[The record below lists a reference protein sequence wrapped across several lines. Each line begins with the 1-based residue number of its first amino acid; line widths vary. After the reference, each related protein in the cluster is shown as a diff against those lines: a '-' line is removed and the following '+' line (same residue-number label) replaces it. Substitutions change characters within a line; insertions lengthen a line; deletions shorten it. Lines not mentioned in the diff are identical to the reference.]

1 MSFQENRIIPIEIVN
16 PNSPAELLLAL
27 NQWLELELIAD
38 KRLELAINARENS
51 VQETLALT
59 ITTSIPISNFLEGLA
74 QWQQR
79 GWQIGRAHV

>member
-59 ITTSIPISNFLEGLA
+59 IDLL
-74 QWQQR
+74 QK
-79 GWQIGRAHV
+79 

>member
-27 NQWLELELIAD
+27 NQWLELELIVD

-59 ITTSIPISNFLEGLA
+59 ITTSVPISNFLEGLG
-74 QWQQR
+74 QW
-79 GWQIGRAHV
+79 

>member
-1 MSFQENRIIPIEIVN
+1 MSFQEKRIIPIEIVN

-27 NQWLELELIAD
+27 NQWLELELIVD

-59 ITTSIPISNFLEGLA
+59 IDLL
-74 QWQQR
+74 QK
-79 GWQIGRAHV
+79 

>member
-1 MSFQENRIIPIEIVN
+1 MSFQEKRIIPIEIVN

-59 ITTSIPISNFLEGLA
+59 IDLLQKYLNAFVEYILKHLRI
-74 QWQQR
+74 W
-79 GWQIGRAHV
+79 